1 MQTRAVGGM
10 LSMVIVVH
18 PGSVVLPVGLGWAA
32 CGLPVGKRHGAF
44 AAPDHWHAGWQEPE
58 TPPLACRT

>member
-1 MQTRAVGGM
+1 MQTRAAGGM

-32 CGLPVGKRHGAF
+32 CGLPVGQRHGAF
-44 AAPDHWHAGWQEPE
+44 AAQGRPGPRRVAG
-58 TPPLACRT
+58 A